1 MTYFRFMNTLCIKF
15 VRFALMLPL
24 SGLIAQDY
32 LEEQLS
38 AHVYFLSDDRLEGRA
53 TGSDGERIALEYIAS
68 YFNQYGLSPK
78 GRDGYVQSFVF
89 SLGKKMGLTNS
100 LEINSQTMHI
110 PADYFPLIYSG
121 NAAINANALNLGYG
135 IHAPG
140 LYDDYA
146 DKINLKG
153 KVFVI
158 NLSSPDGIHPHSKY
172 LNYTDY
178 QTRIKTAQSF
188 GASAVIFYNN
198 DENLDD
204 PEFDL
209 SMKVKSFD
217 IPVIFVT
224 HGILN
229 DGDEIKL
236 NVDLKKQERT
246 GNNVIAFIDNAVENT
261 VVIGAHYDHLGWGES
276 GGSLYR
282 GDPAIHNGA
291 DDNASGVSLML
302 ELARAIKTKNLKGN
316 NYLFV
321 AFSGEELGL
330 YGSKS
335 FIKDATIDVSSINY
349 MLNFDMVG
357 RLDKENTMAVN
368 GVGTSPL
375 FKAKALS
382 VREGNLKLKTT
393 ESGMG
398 PSDHASFYMADKPVL
413 HFYTGN
419 NSDYHKPSDDAYL
432 INYKGMTQVFDFTYA
447 LITDLDDEGKFE
459 FVKTKDEDNRNAP
472 KFSVTLG
479 IVPDYMFDGE
489 GLRIDG
495 VTDGRPANG
504 AGILAGDVVKQ
515 LGDIEITDM
524 MAYMTAL
531 SKFKPG
537 QSTIVTI
544 LRDDKLMD
552 LPIQF

>member
-24 SGLIAQDY
+24 SSLIAQDY

-53 TGSDGERIALEYIAS
+53 TGSDGERIALDYIAS

-209 SMKVKSFD
+209 SMKVKSFN
-217 IPVIFVT
+217 IPVVFVT
-224 HGILN
+224 NGILN

-246 GNNVIAFIDNAVENT
+246 GNNVIAFIDNGVENT

-302 ELARAIKTKNLKGN
+302 ELARVIKTTNLKGN

-335 FIKDATIDVSSINY
+335 FVKDATIDVSSINY

-357 RLDKENTMAVN
+357 RLDEENTMAVN

-375 FKAKALS
+375 FKEKALN
-382 VREGNLKLKTT
+382 VREGNIKVKTT

-419 NSDYHKPSDDAYL
+419 NSDYHKPSDDPYL

-447 LITDLDDEGKFE
+447 LIKDLDDEGKFE
-459 FVKTKDEDNRNAP
+459 FVKTKDDDNRNAP

-479 IVPDYMFDGE
+479 VVPDYMFDGE

-495 VTDGRPANG
+495 VTDGKPANG
-504 AGILAGDVVKQ
+504 AGILAGDVVRK

>member
-1 MTYFRFMNTLCIKF
+1 MNTLYI
-15 VRFALMLPL
+15 RFALFLFCLPL
-24 SGLIAQDY
+24 SGLFAQDY
-32 LEEQLS
+32 LEQQLS

-53 TGSDGERIALEYIAS
+53 TGSEGEQIALEYIAG

-78 GRDGYVQSFVF
+78 GKDGYVQAFDF
-89 SLGKKMGLTNS
+89 SLGKTAGITNAMK
-100 LEINSQTMHI
+100 INNQSMLI
-110 PADYFPLIYSG
+110 LDDYFPMIYSA
-121 NAAINANALNLGYG
+121 NANINANALNLGYG

-140 LYDDYA
+140 LYDDYE
-146 DKINLKG
+146 DKLNLDG

-209 SMKVKSFD
+209 SMKVKSFN
-217 IPVIFVT
+217 IPVVFVT
-224 HGILN
+224 NSILN

-246 GNNVIAFIDNAVENT
+246 GNNVIAFIDNGVENT

-302 ELARAIKTKNLKGN
+302 ELARVIKTTNLKGN

-335 FIKDATIDVSSINY
+335 FVKDATIDVSSINY

-357 RLDKENTMAVN
+357 RLDEENTMAVN

-375 FKAKALS
+375 FKEKALN
-382 VREGNLKLKTT
+382 VREGNIKVKTT

-419 NSDYHKPSDDAYL
+419 NSDYHKPSDDPYL

-447 LITDLDDEGKFE
+447 LIKDLDDEGKFE
-459 FVKTKDEDNRNAP
+459 FVKTKDDDNRNAP

-479 IVPDYMFDGE
+479 VVPDYMFDGE

-495 VTDGRPANG
+495 VTDGKPANG
-504 AGILAGDVVKQ
+504 AGILAGDVVRK

>member
-1 MTYFRFMNTLCIKF
+1 MTYFRFVNSLNIKF
-15 VRFALMLPL
+15 VLFLFLLPL
-24 SGLIAQDY
+24 SGLIAQD
-32 LEEQLS
+32 LEQQLS

-53 TGSDGERIALEYIAS
+53 TGSEGERIALEYIAS

-78 GRDGYVQSFVF
+78 GKDGYVQSFDF
-89 SLGKKMGLTNS
+89 SLGKKVGLTNA
-100 LEINSQTMHI
+100 LEINSQMMLI
-110 PADYFPLIYSG
+110 PDDYFPLIYSG
-121 NAAINANALNLGYG
+121 NATINANALNLGYG

-146 DKINLKG
+146 DKMNLEG

-198 DENLDD
+198 DVNLDD

-224 HGILN
+224 NESLN
-229 DGDEIKL
+229 GGDEIKL
-236 NVDLKKQERT
+236 NVDLIKQERT
-246 GNNVIAFIDNAVENT
+246 GNNVIAYIDNGAENT

-282 GDPAIHNGA
+282 GEPAIHNGA

-302 ELARAIKTKNLKGN
+302 ELARAIKTTNLKGN

-335 FIKDATIDVSSINY
+335 FVKDATIDVSSINY

-357 RLDKENTMAVN
+357 RLDEENTMAVN

-375 FKAKALS
+375 FKAKTLS

-419 NSDYHKPSDDAYL
+419 NSDYHKPSDDPYL

-447 LITDLDDEGKFE
+447 LIADLDDEGKFE

-479 IVPDYMFDGE
+479 VVPDYMFDGE

>member
-1 MTYFRFMNTLCIKF
+1 MTYFRFMNTLYI
-15 VRFALMLPL
+15 RFALFLFCLPL
-24 SGLIAQDY
+24 SGLFAQDY
-32 LEEQLS
+32 LEQQLS

-53 TGSDGERIALEYIAS
+53 TGSEGEQIALEYIAG

-78 GRDGYVQSFVF
+78 GKDGYVQAFDF
-89 SLGKKMGLTNS
+89 SLGKTAGITNAMK
-100 LEINSQTMHI
+100 INNQSMLI
-110 PADYFPLIYSG
+110 LDDYFPMIYSA
-121 NAAINANALNLGYG
+121 NANINANALNLGYG

-140 LYDDYA
+140 LYDDYE
-146 DKINLKG
+146 DKLNLDG

-209 SMKVKSFD
+209 SMKVKSFN
-217 IPVIFVT
+217 IPVVFVT
-224 HGILN
+224 NSILN

-246 GNNVIAFIDNAVENT
+246 GNNVIAFIDNGVENT

-302 ELARAIKTKNLKGN
+302 ELARVIKTTNLKGN

-335 FIKDATIDVSSINY
+335 FVKDATIDVSSINY

-357 RLDKENTMAVN
+357 RLDEENTMAVN

-375 FKAKALS
+375 FKEKALN
-382 VREGNLKLKTT
+382 VREGNIKVKTT

-419 NSDYHKPSDDAYL
+419 NSDYHKPSDDPYL

-447 LITDLDDEGKFE
+447 LIKDLDDEGKFE
-459 FVKTKDEDNRNAP
+459 FVKTKDDDNRNAP

-479 IVPDYMFDGE
+479 VVPDYMFDGE

-495 VTDGRPANG
+495 VTDGKPANG
-504 AGILAGDVVKQ
+504 AGILAGDVVRK

>member
-24 SGLIAQDY
+24 SSLIAQDY

-53 TGSDGERIALEYIAS
+53 TGSDGERIALDYIAS

-209 SMKVKSFD
+209 R
-217 IPVIFVT
+217 P
-224 HGILN
+224 
-229 DGDEIKL
+229 E
-236 NVDLKKQERT
+236 E
-246 GNNVIAFIDNAVENT
+246 
-261 VVIGAHYDHLGWGES
+261 ES
-276 GGSLYR
+276 
-282 GDPAIHNGA
+282 DP
-291 DDNASGVSLML
+291 
-302 ELARAIKTKNLKGN
+302 
-316 NYLFV
+316 
-321 AFSGEELGL
+321 
-330 YGSKS
+330 
-335 FIKDATIDVSSINY
+335 
-349 MLNFDMVG
+349 
-357 RLDKENTMAVN
+357 
-368 GVGTSPL
+368 
-375 FKAKALS
+375 
-382 VREGNLKLKTT
+382 
-393 ESGMG
+393 
-398 PSDHASFYMADKPVL
+398 
-413 HFYTGN
+413 
-419 NSDYHKPSDDAYL
+419 
-432 INYKGMTQVFDFTYA
+432 
-447 LITDLDDEGKFE
+447 
-459 FVKTKDEDNRNAP
+459 
-472 KFSVTLG
+472 
-479 IVPDYMFDGE
+479 
-489 GLRIDG
+489 
-495 VTDGRPANG
+495 
-504 AGILAGDVVKQ
+504 
-515 LGDIEITDM
+515 
-524 MAYMTAL
+524 
-531 SKFKPG
+531 
-537 QSTIVTI
+537 
-544 LRDDKLMD
+544 
-552 LPIQF
+552 

>member
-1 MTYFRFMNTLCIKF
+1 MNTLYI
-15 VRFALMLPL
+15 RFALFLFFLPL
-24 SGLIAQDY
+24 SSLFAQDY
-32 LEEQLS
+32 LEQQLS

-53 TGSDGERIALEYIAS
+53 TGSEGEQIALEYIAG

-78 GRDGYVQSFVF
+78 GKDGYVQAFDF
-89 SLGKKMGLTNS
+89 SLGKTAGITNAMK
-100 LEINSQTMHI
+100 INNQSMLI
-110 PADYFPLIYSG
+110 LDDYFPMIYSA
-121 NAAINANALNLGYG
+121 NANINANALNLGYG

-140 LYDDYA
+140 LYDDYE
-146 DKINLKG
+146 DKLNLDG

-209 SMKVKSFD
+209 SMKVKSFN
-217 IPVIFVT
+217 IPVVFVT
-224 HGILN
+224 NSILN

-246 GNNVIAFIDNAVENT
+246 GNNVIAFIDNGVENT

-302 ELARAIKTKNLKGN
+302 ELARVIKTTNLKGN

-335 FIKDATIDVSSINY
+335 FVKDATIDVSSINY

-357 RLDKENTMAVN
+357 RLDEENTMAVN

-375 FKAKALS
+375 FKEKALN
-382 VREGNLKLKTT
+382 VREGNIKVKTT

-419 NSDYHKPSDDAYL
+419 NSDYHKPSDDPYL

-447 LITDLDDEGKFE
+447 LIKDLDDEGKFE
-459 FVKTKDEDNRNAP
+459 FVKTKDDDNRNAP

-479 IVPDYMFDGE
+479 VVPDYMFDGE

-495 VTDGRPANG
+495 VTDGKPANG
-504 AGILAGDVVKQ
+504 AGILAGDVVRK